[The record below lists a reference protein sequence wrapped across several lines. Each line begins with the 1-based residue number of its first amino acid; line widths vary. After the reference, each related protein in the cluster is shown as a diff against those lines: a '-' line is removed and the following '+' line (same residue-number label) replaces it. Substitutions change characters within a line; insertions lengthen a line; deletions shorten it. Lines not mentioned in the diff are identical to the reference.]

1 MMMEEN
7 KENRL
12 STADMVAAANQREES
27 INGDSEESKEQ
38 RSFQEIEESAPL
50 FEDEKVD
57 VFHSRWSDIQTRF
70 VDDPKDSVQD
80 ADELVAEV
88 IKSIAETFAE
98 ERSYLEDQW
107 NRGSGV
113 STEDLRISL
122 KRYRSFFNRLLTME
136 R

>member
-1 MMMEEN
+1 MMMDEN

-12 STADMVAAANQREES
+12 STADMVAAANQREER
-27 INGDSEESKEQ
+27 INGNSEESKEPGG
-38 RSFQEIEESAPL
+38 FQEMEESAPL
-50 FEDEKVD
+50 FEDQNVE
-57 VFHSRWSDIQTRF
+57 VFRSRWSDIQTRF

-88 IKSIAETFAE
+88 IRSIAETFAE

-107 NRGSGV
+107 NRGSEV